1 MSRPALLLPSLLCA
15 LSALACQGQAAT
27 APTLPFEVV
36 VSDGQRLVDHWKAS
50 IYYKLWSD
58 PASANGRAEF
68 SKGLDEATAKLGF
81 DPFAALAALRGGV
94 LRVLRVDATGAVPQA
109 AVFAEADFGALA
121 PQVAAALIAADK
133 DQGGTPITIP
143 GAAEAIQDSGESE
156 VLARIGQVLVFG
168 RHLTPAELA
177 PVKPPTSEADIEAT
191 ISGARY
197 LEIMKQI
204 AAKAPGFDAK
214 SFDTLTN
221 LVGDMDYQMRIVPE
235 GVLERFTSTTVGP
248 GSKPVDRA
256 LLARLPANALLVLGF
271 GVDGK
276 TYWKQFHAPLLGA
289 IAKRAGS
296 TPDEVEALVD
306 QKFAGVGLSCTL
318 AQLVEGFTGTL
329 LLAVTPS
336 APFPAVTVALPRSPA
351 IDQLVG
357 LALTQLQTAVPAE
370 GTATLLPI
378 PNVPVPVQI
387 GLDKTSWIIT
397 SDPQLAAGF
406 TTGKPG
412 GWAESPTGS
421 LALGKA
427 TADAVLIGGSDTG
440 NVLRML
446 TQFAGIGLASRQD
459 LSPQQR
465 QAILQGLAK
474 AASLAAP
481 GYLVAGTKDGHTVV
495 EDRGLFGIGSFAALG
510 VIGALAQNQGG
521 GDKGAMATLK
531 GIVPAELSF
540 QAGAYVDQDGNGS
553 GEFGLLSELGGARAT
568 ANAPQGT
575 LSLVNETLAAGE
587 TGGYRFTVFLPD
599 GAGAALGEPDGDA
612 PRPAAK
618 AAAREQE
625 QHFIAYAWPESG
637 KGQMFAVTEAGTVY
651 AAPAAG
657 EAPKWNA
664 LFGGQGWGAAPTWKP
679 TGKGNRPAPGAGR
692 PAHPAPAPAPG
703 GKPDF

>member
-1 MSRPALLLPSLLCA
+1 MPSLLCA
-15 LSALACQGQAAT
+15 ISALAAHGQAAT
-27 APTLPFEVV
+27 APTLPLEVV

-50 IYYKLWSD
+50 LYYKLWSD
-58 PASANGRAEF
+58 PSSANGRAEF
-68 SKGLDEATAKLGF
+68 AKGLDEATAKLGF
-81 DPFAALAALRGGV
+81 DPFAALAALHGGV
-94 LRVLRVDATGAVPQA
+94 VRVLSVDTKGATPEP
-109 AVFAEADFGALA
+109 AVFAQADFGALA
-121 PQVAAALIAADK
+121 DKVATALFTAAK
-133 DQGGTPITIP
+133 DQGATPLVVP
-143 GAAEAIQDSGESE
+143 GAAEAITDPSDGTM
-156 VLARIGQVLVFG
+156 VARIGQVIVSG
-168 RHLTPAELA
+168 RHVTVADLA
-177 PVKPPTSEADIEAT
+177 PVKPPTSDADIEAT

-197 LEIMKQI
+197 LEIIKQV
-204 AAKAPGFDAK
+204 AGKAPGFDAK
-214 SFDTLTN
+214 SFDTLTT

-248 GSKPVDRA
+248 GAKPVDRA
-256 LLARLPANALLVLGF
+256 LLARLPANTLLVLGF

-276 TYWKQFHAPLLGA
+276 TYWKQFHAPLLDA
-289 IAKRAGS
+289 IAKQAGS

-306 QKFAGVGLSCTL
+306 QKLAGVGLSCTL

-329 LLAVTPS
+329 LIAVTPS
-336 APFPAVTVALPRSPA
+336 APFPAVTLALPRSPA

-387 GLDKTSWIIT
+387 GLDKTSWVIT

-412 GWAESPTGS
+412 GWADSPTGS

-459 LSPQQR
+459 LTPQQR

-481 GYLVAGTKDGHTVV
+481 GYLVAGTKDGHTVI
-495 EDRGLFGIGSFAALG
+495 EDRGLFGMGSFAVLG
-510 VIGALAQNQGG
+510 LAGALAQREAG
-521 GDKGAMATLK
+521 GDKAAITTLK

-575 LSLVNETLAAGE
+575 LSLVNETLAGGE

-637 KGQMFAVTEAGTVY
+637 TGQMFAVTEAGTVY
-651 AAPAAG
+651 AAPSTGA
-657 EAPKWNA
+657 APKWNA

-679 TGKGNRPAPGAGR
+679 SGKGNRPAPGAGK